1 MDLGGVMARKVCD
14 FCLSESNSL
23 FGGPEKIAGGHHVCK
38 NCKSIIQSYGLPV
51 KYELFQ
57 MLVTA
62 QKSMIDMIMDAYAK
76 NHDPD
81 EMLAKFYPL
90 PNIQMH
96 SGEHCL
102 NAVNAVITVR
112 KEDIPTTEA
121 VKAITEVNKQTVHN
135 IPDAS
140 QRTGTQKV
148 EGMLYET
155 EAALYFISKNFVNC
169 HRLGH
174 MKRNRDETDRIL
186 VETPT
191 KTFTYMIQH
200 SDLFYMRERFFQKI
214 NAIKNG
220 KGQHLIYIRNEKEI
234 TITPGVYDIPK
245 SLRPGVYKVKAVRDA
260 GLHMWDAL
268 GRVRD
273 YYENEENIEL
283 AEGTVVECTGEYEL
297 EWLGQNKNDIE

>member
-102 NAVNAVITVR
+102 NAVKAVITVR

-135 IPDAS
+135 IPDAA

-169 HRLGH
+169 HRLGYVL
-174 MKRNRDETDRIL
+174 KDRDETDRIM
-186 VETPT
+186 VQT
-191 KTFTYMIQH
+191 KKKSFTYIVKNA
-200 SDLFYMRERFFQKI
+200 DLFFLRERMYRKV
-214 NAIKNG
+214 NG
-220 KGQHLIYIRNEKEI
+220 VLNNKDTNLIYISNDNEV
-234 TITPGVYDIPK
+234 TITPGIYDIPK
-245 SLRPGVYKVKAVRDA
+245 NLRPGKYEVKPVNALGLHVRDQ
-260 GLHMWDAL
+260 L
-268 GRVRD
+268 GRVTD
-273 YYENEENIEL
+273 YYEDDISIDLSAGGSLES
-283 AEGTVVECTGEYEL
+283 TGEYKLKWIGEMD
-297 EWLGQNKNDIE
+297 E